1 MDIHKPKPW
10 HGWREF
16 GKELGTIVLGVLI
29 ALGAEQA
36 VETARTAQQ
45 AQALDVALVSGARS
59 HLFNAEERLV
69 LAPCLDARIAHLRDK
84 LLKSDRT
91 WIADPETFAS
101 RSDSLSPVMTE
112 AFHTPSR
119 TWATDIWQYA
129 LGSPPLAHFTLERRR
144 FFNAQFAQAVSA
156 REHQEAEHAAE
167 NQLSPLS
174 YDLQLT
180 PELKAH
186 FLEELGDL
194 ARQEGAIRGSATQ
207 MLARAA
213 QGGIKPDAAELK
225 QALAG
230 QRAFRGACVRDV
242 AS

>member
-10 HGWREF
+10 HGLREF
-16 GKELGTIVLGVLI
+16 GTELVTIVLGVLI

-36 VETARTAQQ
+36 VETVRTAQQ
-45 AQALDVALVSGARS
+45 ARALDVALVSGARS
-59 HLFNAEERLV
+59 RLFSAEERLA

-91 WIADPETFAS
+91 WIADPETFAGT
-101 RSDSLSPVMTE
+101 SDSLSPIMTE
-112 AFHTPSR
+112 TFHTPSR

-129 LGSPPLAHFTLERRR
+129 LGSPALAHFTSDRRR

-156 REHQEAEHAAE
+156 RAHQEAEHAAE

-180 PELKAH
+180 PDLKAH
-186 FLEELGDL
+186 FLAELGGL
-194 ARQEGAIRGSATQ
+194 AREEGSIRGSAAQ
-207 MLARAA
+207 MMARAA
-213 QGGIKPDAAELK
+213 KAGIMPDAAEMK
-225 QALAG
+225 RAVAG
-230 QRAFRGACVRDV
+230 QRALRGACVREV
-242 AS
+242 GS